1 MMTFTQTITSQSP
14 QAYKGTIPLQLDPS
28 ANDSS
33 SKAGNKAGQAAQDF
47 EAVFISEMIKPMFET
62 VDVDDTFGGG
72 KGEEVFRGL
81 MVQEL
86 GKSLAKRG
94 GLGLSDH
101 VNAELLKLQETKKA
115 S

>member
-1 MMTFTQTITSQSP
+1 MMTFTQAISSQSP
-14 QAYKGTIPLQLDPS
+14 DAYKGRIPLQI
-28 ANDSS
+28 SS
-33 SKAGNKAGQAAQDF
+33 SAKTGLDKASTAAQDF

-62 VDVDDTFGGG
+62 VEVDDTFGGG

-94 GLGLSDH
+94 GLGLSDQ
-101 VNAELLKLQETKKA
+101 VNAELLKLQEHKKA